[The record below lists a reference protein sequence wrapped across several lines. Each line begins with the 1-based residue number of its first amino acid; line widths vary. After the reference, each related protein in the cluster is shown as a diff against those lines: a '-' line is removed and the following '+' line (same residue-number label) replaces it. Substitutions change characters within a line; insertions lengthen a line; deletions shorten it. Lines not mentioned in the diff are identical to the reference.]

1 MDEEQELITSMF
13 LRLVFIG
20 LLLSVSQYGLSA
32 GHDPEELVAEN
43 SQQIE
48 NLLNQIPIP
57 RDTSEVATVLE
68 RYLFPHIDQE
78 RIVKLV
84 MGKAWKKSSLKQKK
98 QFQACFM
105 RQIITT
111 YSEIFSEQ
119 EMGKGE
125 VDGTEFNDTRSKA
138 AVTVSLA
145 TEKKETELIFR
156 LYKSKTGWRY
166 YDVAVDKI
174 SLVKNYRDSYT
185 TKFQQQGLA
194 KTLAAVCKQYPDTKP
209 LVVLAGH
216 SWPPYIGQ
224 GLPGGGLSVE
234 LVRQV
239 MERAGY
245 STRMVY
251 TPWQKV
257 GKGIERGDYDMS
269 VATWFTKERDEQLLF
284 TEPYFEN
291 SLIAV
296 TKKQAAFT
304 IPQNKQSLTH
314 VIDQKHLVLGAMK
327 DYAYGEL
334 IPAKANVFYGH
345 KYSPLFRRLST
356 GRLDLLLLEQK
367 VAEFYLKRNP
377 ALRKHL
383 VVHKSILDNKP
394 LHATLS
400 KKHAKSNV
408 ILKAFNESWRTYKNS
423 PQHHKLLQK
432 YRMSSQ

>member
-1 MDEEQELITSMF
+1 M
-13 LRLVFIG
+13 RLVCF
-20 LLLSVSQYGLSA
+20 LLLLCISSYGLSA

-48 NLLNQIPIP
+48 ILLNQIPIP
-57 RDTSEVATVLE
+57 RDTAEVATILG

-98 QFQACFM
+98 QFQSCFM
-105 RQIITT
+105 RQIIAT

-125 VDGTEFNDTRSKA
+125 LDGTEFNDTRSKA
-138 AVTVSLA
+138 AVTVILA
-145 TEKKETELIFR
+145 TEKKETELVFR
-156 LYKSKTGWRY
+156 LYKSKDGWRY

-269 VATWFTKERDEQLLF
+269 VATWFDKERDEQLLF
-284 TEPYFEN
+284 TKPYFEN
-291 SLIAV
+291 TLVAV
-296 TKKQAAFT
+296 TKNQIEFTVPHNKQA
-304 IPQNKQSLTH
+304 LTQI
-314 VIDQKHLVLGAMK
+314 IDQKKLILGAMK

-334 IPAKANVFYGH
+334 IPENANVFYGH
-345 KYSPLFRRLST
+345 KYSPLFRRLTS

-383 VVHKSILDNKP
+383 VIHESTLDNKP

-400 KKHAKSNV
+400 KKHAKSKA
-408 ILKAFNESWRTYKNS
+408 ILKAFNDSWSTYKNS
-423 PQHHKLLQK
+423 SQHHKLLQK
-432 YRMSSQ
+432 YRISSQ